1 MKEQGRVN
9 IFCYLE
15 PFTPCAASN
24 NAVHVAVS
32 ISGRGSMTSA
42 VDNPTHARLG
52 GFWYEAQVLKF
63 MWVLTPTLRAYVK
76 AGHRAID
83 PPLNSLRSLIRREAY

>member
-24 NAVHVAVS
+24 DAVHVAVS
-32 ISGRGSMTSA
+32 ISGRGSMTS
-42 VDNPTHARLG
+42 VVENPTHARLG

-63 MWVLTPTLRAYVK
+63 MWVLTPTLRAYVE
-76 AGHRAID
+76 AGSTDH
-83 PPLNSLRSLIRREAY
+83 SQSLIRSHSLVFARWT